1 LLQLLSLTS
10 FLVEQAFAELSLQ
23 HDLVSGLAEQDIQIK
38 RQVNDTIFKKLRIIR
53 TPFFN

>member
-10 FLVEQAFAELSLQ
+10 FLVEQAFAEPSLQ